1 MTHYPD
7 TTAVKSQ
14 IYALCFQPFGSQM
27 QFPHI
32 CRLAALRATSA
43 FLSDIHHYEFLFVNA
58 WLNTLIQ

>member
-58 WLNTLIQ
+58 